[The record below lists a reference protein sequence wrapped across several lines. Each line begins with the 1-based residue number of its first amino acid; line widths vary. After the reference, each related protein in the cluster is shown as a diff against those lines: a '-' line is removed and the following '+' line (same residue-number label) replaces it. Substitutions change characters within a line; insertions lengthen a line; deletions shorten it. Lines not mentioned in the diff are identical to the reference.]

1 MPSSFVDS
9 RINQNLEVATEYFK
23 ALVSE
28 KTKDVTGNK
37 INQSAGSIGF
47 IPFNIS
53 FTMDGIGGIKIYN
66 ELALDTSFLPPGYT
80 KTTDFIITGINHK
93 IQNGD
98 WETDINVTLV
108 PRTSPITNVLT
119 SSLQIFG
126 QVEAAP
132 LTPPTTTTPT
142 GGRGKPPGITSD
154 NARLLDSELVT
165 IVTKNG
171 RDYKL
176 YKDAA
181 AGYNT
186 LKAAATAA
194 GYNLDAALTSGYRD
208 YATQDKLYS
217 DYEKGLSPYVT
228 AKPGTSNHG
237 WGKAIDVSSGAGAI
251 NTWLRTNCVK
261 YNWYWFGPADSIH
274 FTFGYNES
282 GYTQLSQQP

>member
-28 KTKDVTGNK
+28 KTKDVTGKK

-66 ELALDTSFLPPGYT
+66 ELSLDTSFLPPGYT
-80 KTTDFIITGINHK
+80 KTTNFIITGINHK

-126 QVEAAP
+126 QVETAP
-132 LTPPTTTTPT
+132 LTPPTTNTPST
-142 GGRGKPPGITSD
+142 GGKGKPPGITSE

-165 IVTKNG
+165 IVTKGG

-186 LKAAATAA
+186 LKAAAAAA

-208 YATQDKLYS
+208 YATQEQLYNNF
-217 DYEKGLSPYVT
+217 LSGKAAYIT
-228 AKPGTSNHG
+228 AEPGKSNHG

-251 NTWLRTNCVK
+251 NDWLRKNCVK
-261 YNWYWFGPADSIH
+261 YNWYWFGPNDKIH

-282 GYTQLSQQP
+282 GHPQSS